1 VFYVPSGPGTF
12 RQNYPFLKIA
22 DRART
27 NKNSHLFILL
37 EGNTLYPH
45 CPQADLFLK
54 QKLK

>member
-1 VFYVPSGPGTF
+1 MFYVPSGPGTF